1 VQTFQASPVTLG
13 GYFTRVAP
21 HHQEILSVF
30 ATEAYPLTHPGKTF
44 CQTNGYLR
52 EYIHAREGT
61 PLLPLKNRQPNQI
74 RTLPLEKTPHEM
86 LSTTEHW
93 HTSLQCH
100 TASVCD
106 SVTVCDT

>member
-1 VQTFQASPVTLG
+1 MQKTWNWWASSSNITGHENDVLTLDPYSRQVIAAEG
-13 GYFTRVAP
+13 M
-21 HHQEILSVF
+21 
-30 ATEAYPLTHPGKTF
+30 YPYTV
-44 CQTNGYLR
+44 
-52 EYIHAREGT
+52 EVYIHAREGT

>member
-1 VQTFQASPVTLG
+1 MQTFQASPVTLG

-52 EYIHAREGT
+52 EYIHAVKDVLGSGV
-61 PLLPLKNRQPNQI
+61 PSHPVYKVS
-74 RTLPLEKTPHEM
+74 H
-86 LSTTEHW
+86 
-93 HTSLQCH
+93 
-100 TASVCD
+100 
-106 SVTVCDT
+106 